1 MQEEYLKVE
10 ISKVNLKLNSS
21 WQKLIISDFD
31 EGAEALKQA
40 VDNIN
45 EIVDYCMKNNIK
57 ISLDSRR
64 ISNLLH
70 KINQCFK
77 KHQYIEAADIIK
89 YKMVKIV
96 NSIS

>member
-1 MQEEYLKVE
+1 MQDEYLKN
-10 ISKVNLKLNSS
+10 KVCKINLELNSS
-21 WQKLIISDFD
+21 WKGLIISEFD
-31 EGAEALKQA
+31 EAAEALKQA

-45 EIVDYCMKNNIK
+45 EVADYCMKNHIR
-57 ISLDSRR
+57 ISLDSKK

-89 YKMVKIV
+89 YKLVKIV
-96 NSIS
+96 SSIS